1 MKLFQS
7 FWALPLSGNK
17 NIPNNILDVHL
28 YVMAL
33 SVVYAKMNGVNIT
46 MHTDDFGL
54 QFVEDMPYDDIKFSL
69 NEIPEWMPINMWACG
84 KIFAQKHEPLGALHT
99 DYDVFLKNEDC
110 LKRVDNIFKK
120 SDVIVQSN
128 DSMIYCEPLIQ
139 EASDVLWKNGI
150 NISRTGADVYPSVN
164 CGIVGFNN
172 QILKDEYIK
181 KYIEYT
187 HRFSTEKVFE
197 KYKNELIT
205 PDLIFEQKL
214 LYQLSK
220 RYKVGR
226 LLESNFFGNEISIEA
241 TRIGYVHLIS
251 MSKKNRIEEVIGSLR
266 VKDNNLYNKVTWKI
280 KLLKKEYNYD

>member
-7 FWALPLSGNK
+7 FWASPLSGNK
-17 NIPNNILDVHL
+17 NISNNILDVHL

-54 QFVEDMPYDDIKFSL
+54 KFVEDMPYDDIKFSL

-84 KIFAQKHEPLGALHT
+84 KIFAQKYEPLGALHT

-110 LKRVDNIFKK
+110 LQRVDNIFKN

-128 DSMIYCEPLIQ
+128 DSMIYCEPLMQ
-139 EASDVLWKNGI
+139 EASDVLWENGI
-150 NISRTGADVYPSVN
+150 NISRTGADFYPSVN

-187 HRFSTEKVFE
+187 HRFSTEEVFE
-197 KYKNELIT
+197 KYKNELGI

-226 LLESNFFGNEISIEA
+226 LLESNLFSNDISIEA

-251 MSKKNRIEEVIGSLR
+251 MSKKNRIEEVMGSLR
-266 VKDNNLYNKVTWKI
+266 VKDNNLYNKVTRKI